1 MQAYQKLFFSDH
13 DHSFRINYTF
23 GMVLIQ
29 IITVIA
35 MCINNNIFSEYNTL
49 KEYDGSD
56 SIFLKDDMKNDH

>member
-1 MQAYQKLFFSDH
+1 
-13 DHSFRINYTF
+13 
-23 GMVLIQ
+23 
-29 IITVIA
+29 